1 MQKNYYSPTLR
12 GMPFY
17 RFAFGVLALLA
28 TISAMVIL
36 GGCATSQG
44 AGSLANSIG
53 LVNSV
58 SLANSGA
65 DSTQSIEAF
74 LESNGFSRI
83 QTNEPIIH
91 YSAESWKASLLNT
104 IAQAKKSVFVL
115 VFLANRNEFNAE
127 IYDAL
132 IAKAAEG
139 VPVYFLF
146 DATSYERVFHNPK
159 WNDEIVA
166 PSEVFRGTKVKW
178 AEFNPLRLERIAALP
193 WLLVRDHR
201 KIVMV
206 DGEIIYAGGYNL
218 NIFSFAPLDQNG
230 NEDAMVEIQSPDAGR
245 ALAPSLAETWNQFSV
260 ESLNL
265 EDIAPAVATGAG
277 GSIGATAAA
286 SPEASAGS
294 QTAST
299 DSTTSQDTPLA
310 CPPNANK
317 GAVNAWLGN
326 QVIGETRSI
335 EALYRA
341 IFDYAQ
347 EEVWLVQAFAM
358 PTETIMQMVKQALL
372 RGIQVNI
379 MLSEDQISPAMD
391 KAVHYTVLPLLEAG
405 AHVFIYKSAGNALLH
420 YKLAMMDRKIVALG
434 SPNFNYRSVRL
445 SNEIVFV
452 FDNERTIGVVSQNL
466 SELQKRA
473 RPVSIEEAQK
483 WRGFSYFM
491 SYLLSVP
498 GG

>member
-1 MQKNYYSPTLR
+1 MQKNSYSPAIRLALR
-12 GMPFY
+12 GIPLY
-17 RFAFGVLALLA
+17 GIAFGVLALLA
-28 TISAMVIL
+28 IISAMLIL

-44 AGSLANSIG
+44 AGSLAESGGLLNSAG
-53 LVNSV
+53 FAESV
-58 SLANSGA
+58 GRANSGA
-65 DSTQSIEAF
+65 GSTQSIETF

-83 QTNEPIIH
+83 QTSEPIIH
-91 YSAESWKASLLNT
+91 YSAESWKASLLST
-104 IAQAKKSVFVL
+104 IVQAKKSVFVL
-115 VFLANRNEFNAE
+115 VFLANRNEFDAE

-206 DGEIIYAGGYNL
+206 DGETIYAGGYNL
-218 NIFSFAPLDQNG
+218 NIYSFAPLDQNG
-230 NEDAMVEIQSPDAGR
+230 NEDAMIEIQSLDAAR
-245 ALAPSLAETWNQFSV
+245 TLAPSLAEAWNQFSV
-260 ESLNL
+260 ELLNS
-265 EDIAPAVATGAG
+265 EDIAPSV
-277 GSIGATAAA
+277 
-286 SPEASAGS
+286 SAN
-294 QTAST
+294 
-299 DSTTSQDTPLA
+299 
-310 CPPNANK
+310 PPNASK
-317 GAVNAWLGN
+317 GKVHAWLGN

-335 EALYRA
+335 ETLYRG

-347 EEVWLVQAFAM
+347 EEIWLVQAFAM
-358 PTETIMQMVKQALL
+358 PTDTIMQMVKQALQ
-372 RGIQVNI
+372 RGVRVNI

-391 KAVHYTVLPLLEAG
+391 KAVRYTVLPLLQAG
-405 AHVFIYKSAGNALLH
+405 AHVFIYKSAGNAFLH

-434 SPNFNYRSVRL
+434 SPNFNYRSLRL

-452 FDNERTIGVVSQNL
+452 FDNERTIDVVSQNL